1 MSPESNLSVNTKDFN
16 LPDPQ
21 CHVNSVQ
28 CNVNSV
34 QCNVNS
40 VQCNVNS
47 VSAASLVPVREERG
61 GVSLG

>member
-40 VQCNVNS
+40 V
-47 VSAASLVPVREERG
+47 SAASLVPVREERG